1 MKMFNEMSLKA
12 LRKNLVKVGV
22 EMSDDQFSSLTYSEL
37 KKIYK
42 KSKKAYKL
50 YQQVD
55 AIINKQKAP
64 TPEVPMGKVVF
75 SDTPSSPEGEFRI
88 GDKKKS

>member
-64 TPEVPMGKVVF
+64 TPAVPMPAGVHEAPAPAKNKIIK
-75 SDTPSSPEGEFRI
+75 GA
-88 GDKKKS
+88 